1 MSETLELALKQNAV
15 QQAAAQLER
24 NRAALFRPDGTP
36 KFAPAELAE
45 QQAALLKP
53 LHQAVSEAQQVA
65 EQAEQQAQNLK
76 SADWRK
82 AFAHALK
89 AAKSAS
95 AEEIATAHESP
106 DSPHYAK
113 VLEMAKADKAKEAAH
128 QAEVD
133 ACIGKWAAQMNVA
146 IEKIAPIIMD
156 YAQRNIDPAMLN
168 PAKFSS
174 PAKYE
179 AFKACL
185 AFENSVFSYDYPTM
199 LHHPLDNHLNTWYN
213 HIKPEQPSRGDK
225 RTTRKEQTR

>member
-1 MSETLELALKQNAV
+1 MSSKIITFGKYNGETVLNVAIVDAGY
-15 QQAAAQLER
+15 AAWA
-24 NRAALFRPDGTP
+24 
-36 KFAPAELAE
+36 
-45 QQAALLKP
+45 
-53 LHQAVSEAQQVA
+53 
-65 EQAEQQAQNLK
+65 AQNLK

-185 AFENSVFSYDYPTM
+185 AEVIAIMDKHSRLM
-199 LHHPLDNHLNTWYN
+199 LA
-213 HIKPEQPSRGDK
+213 
-225 RTTRKEQTR
+225 